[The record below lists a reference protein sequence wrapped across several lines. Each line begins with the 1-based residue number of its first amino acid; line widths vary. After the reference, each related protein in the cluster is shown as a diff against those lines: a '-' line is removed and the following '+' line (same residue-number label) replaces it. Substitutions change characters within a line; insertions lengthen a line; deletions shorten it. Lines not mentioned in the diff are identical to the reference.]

1 MSAKNYG
8 GASQFSHRLRPAVKQ
23 NACFYGT
30 RRKLFF
36 IMHHLIYL
44 SQATVPFSEAQLERL
59 LVQARQFN
67 ETHGLTGIL
76 LYGND
81 QFFQVLEGEAATVHS
96 LYARI
101 CQDPRHRNVTT
112 YADKAIA
119 TRAFSEW
126 HMAYH
131 ALPPQQFLEFAGYVS
146 PADLR
151 LERTGLSVA
160 DQQLLQLLRTFV
172 LPTGSQG

>member
-59 LVQARQFN
+59 LVQARHFN